1 MDTILKSSKINNAGA
16 VQFFVGKPFD
26 ASQKDFSKFELEYDL
41 RKIVA
46 PVQKHTANVAVVT
59 DENIDAKFENTD
71 GLITNLTRVGLGV
84 VTADCQSV
92 VIVDPVKKVVAN
104 LHSGWRGTMQ
114 GIVEVGV
121 KKMIEEFGSRPQD
134 FVVYFAP
141 CIHTECFEVDED
153 LANEFGEKF
162 GNKYVEKSMKLGK
175 YLVDTVQINVDVLT
189 GFGVLR
195 DNIEIDSNCTKC
207 EADKFHSY
215 RANGTAAR
223 NLSVVA
229 LAE

>member
-1 MDTILKSSKINNAGA
+1 MNLVLESSKINNTGA

-26 ASQKDFSKFELEYDL
+26 ASQKNFSEFELEYDL

-59 DENIDAKFENTD
+59 DENIDAVFENTD
-71 GLITNLTRVGLGV
+71 GLITNLSRVGLGAI
-84 VTADCQSV
+84 TADCQSV
-92 VIVDPVKKVVAN
+92 VIVDKVKKVVAN

-121 KKMIEEFGSRPQD
+121 KKMIDEFGSNPKD

-141 CIHTECFEVDED
+141 CIHTECFEVDAD
-153 LANEFGEKF
+153 LAQEFGEKF
-162 GNKYVEKSMKLGK
+162 GNKYVEKSMKPGK
-175 YLVDTVQINVDVLT
+175 YLIDTVQINVDVLT
-189 GFGVLR
+189 KLGVSR
-195 DNIEIDSNCTKC
+195 DNIEVDPNCTKC

-215 RANGTAAR
+215 RADGSAAR